1 MLLLITEFI
10 IPVNRFGL
18 DFESHRCFVI
28 YLVVTKLLNLLDNDS
43 FINQTV

>member
-1 MLLLITEFI
+1 MLLHITEFI

-28 YLVVTKLLNLLDNDS
+28 YLVVQSYL
-43 FINQTV
+43 IY

>member
-1 MLLLITEFI
+1 MLLHITEFI

-28 YLVVTKLLNLLDNDS
+28 NLVVTKLLT
-43 FINQTV
+43 IY